1 MSRKIEV
8 NVFQSYVRTLEFNLT
23 SKQNI
28 VLERD
33 IKNGEVDPDNG
44 EDLLSYLRHNLGV
57 EAEIIESCGCGETV
71 QKVILEPLYDEREV
85 FDADWI

>member
-1 MSRKIEV
+1 MRKIEV
-8 NVFQSYVRTLEFNLT
+8 DVFQSYVRTLEFELT

-33 IKNGEVDPDNG
+33 IKNGEVDPNNG
-44 EDLLSYLRHNLGV
+44 VDLLSYLRHNLEV
-57 EAEIIESCGCGETV
+57 EPEITESCGCGEKV
-71 QKVILEPLYDEREV
+71 QKVILEKLYDEREV